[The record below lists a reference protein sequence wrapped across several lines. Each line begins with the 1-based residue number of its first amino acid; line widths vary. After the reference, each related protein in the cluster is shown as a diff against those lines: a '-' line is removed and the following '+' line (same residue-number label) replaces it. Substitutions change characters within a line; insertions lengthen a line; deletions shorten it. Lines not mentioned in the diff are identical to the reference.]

1 MEMLTF
7 VYQGKRRVAV
17 ELEVDNRGIGC
28 LHCFQVQP
36 ASGYRSF
43 KVHLM
48 QGTERIQANPAQF
61 PELVEVLAERAANAP
76 ATA

>member
-7 VYQGKRRVAV
+7 VYKGKRRVAV
-17 ELEVDNRGIGC
+17 ELEVDDRGIGC

-36 ASGYRSF
+36 QAGYRSF

-48 QGTERIQANPAQF
+48 QNIERIQANPAQF
-61 PELVEVLAERAANAP
+61 PELVKVLAERADNAP
-76 ATA
+76 APA